1 MQFNKN
7 TSSGRTNIIAI
18 IIKSLIGLIVIL
30 GLVFFINKVD
40 FPAPKKEIEKII
52 QMKILKLLNKKN
64 LSIVI
69 FSLFSFSSFAED
81 KPVDI
86 WNIEKQET
94 ENISEENLSTESKQ
108 VVSESSVYKMQSD
121 KNEDSIKLDQELT
134 SKTIKIAGIYD
145 PQEYGLDINMW
156 SNSDGSTLKKLFN
169 NIDKYE
175 LSKDA
180 SEILNISLLT
190 NAYYPNQN
198 ITDQEFLNFKT
209 KWLIKNSNLDLI
221 EEYLIKNQVTNL
233 HPELM
238 RYMVDR
244 YLSQSDVKKSCE
256 IFSKIK
262 EPLEDEYLSKFNLYC
277 LINYGKNEEAQLI
290 LDLKKELGFSDEY
303 FENKINYLLGYIDE
317 LNKEISENSILDF
330 HLAHRTNPEFTFEPN
345 KDTPKLIW
353 KYLSSSNLLYKIQD
367 VEISDIEKISTIE
380 KATHDKIYSEEELF
394 EFYKRFQFNINQLL
408 NTKES
413 YKSLSSIEGKALVY
427 QRLLLTEEPKLKLEL
442 MKILKDIF
450 KSEGIEDAFD
460 EELRKY
466 LKQIDETDV
475 PSNFTTFYNQY
486 IKSDEIINRRIKYN
500 NKILH
505 QSKLV
510 NYFNGDYAK
519 SKIEED
525 LDKFLKKIKKD
536 KEYFLSKKDIIFLEA
551 LKSDGIEISKKYENL
566 YKVNKSEMPSDI
578 QKMLD
583 NKEIG
588 AALLRVIEVIGPEK
602 IEDIDDDTVYF
613 IINTLNQLNT
623 DSIRNKLLLKVL
635 PLKV

>member
-1 MQFNKN
+1 
-7 TSSGRTNIIAI
+7 
-18 IIKSLIGLIVIL
+18 
-30 GLVFFINKVD
+30 
-40 FPAPKKEIEKII
+40 
-52 QMKILKLLNKKN
+52 MKILKLLNSRD
-64 LSIVI
+64 LSII
-69 FSLFSFSSFAED
+69 IISLLLNFSSIAEE

-86 WNIEKQET
+86 WNLDKKET
-94 ENISEENLSTESKQ
+94 QNISEENLSIEKNEETSQ
-108 VVSESSVYKMQSD
+108 SSIYKMQSD
-121 KNEDSIKLDQELT
+121 KKKESIKQDKELT
-134 SKTIKIAGIYD
+134 SKTIKIAGLYD
-145 PQEYGLDINMW
+145 PQDYGLSISMW
-156 SNSDGSTLKKLFN
+156 SNSDGSILKKLFN
-169 NIDKYE
+169 NIDKYN

-198 ITDQEFLNFKT
+198 ITDKEFLKFKT
-209 KWLIKNSNLDLI
+209 NWLIKESNLELI
-221 EEYLIKNQVTNL
+221 EEYLIKNQITNL

-238 RYMVDR
+238 RYMVDK
-244 YLSQSDVKKSCE
+244 YLSQSDIKKSCE

-262 EPLEDEYLSKFNLYC
+262 EPLENEYLSKFNLYC

-290 LDLKKELGFSDEY
+290 LDLKKELGFKDEY
-303 FENKINYLLGYIDE
+303 FENKVNYLFGYVDE
-317 LNKEISENSILDF
+317 ANKEISENSILDF
-330 HLAHRTNPEFTFEPN
+330 HLAHRTNSEFKFEPD

-353 KYLSSSNLLYKIQD
+353 KYLSSSNLLYRIQD
-367 VEISDIEKISTIE
+367 LEITDIEKISTIE
-380 KATHDKIYSEEELF
+380 KATHDKNYSEEELF
-394 EFYKRFQFNINQLL
+394 EFYKRFQFSINQLL
-408 NTKES
+408 NTQET
-413 YKSLSSIEGKALVY
+413 YKSLPSIEAKALVY
-427 QRLLLTEEPKLKLEL
+427 QRLLLTEQPKLKLEL

-450 KSEGIEDAFD
+450 ESEGIGNAFD
-460 EELRKY
+460 EELKKF
-466 LKQIDETDV
+466 LIQIDEAEV

-486 IKSDEIINRRIKYN
+486 GKNDEIINKKIKYN

-525 LDKFLKKIKKD
+525 LNKFLKKIKKD
-536 KEYFLSKKDIIFLEA
+536 KKYFLSKKDIIFLEA

-578 QKMLD
+578 QRMVD

-588 AALLRVIEVIGPEK
+588 AALLRIIEVIGPEK
-602 IEDIDDDTVYF
+602 IENIDDDTVYF

>member
-1 MQFNKN
+1 
-7 TSSGRTNIIAI
+7 
-18 IIKSLIGLIVIL
+18 
-30 GLVFFINKVD
+30 
-40 FPAPKKEIEKII
+40 
-52 QMKILKLLNKKN
+52 MKILKLLNKKN

-94 ENISEENLSTESKQ
+94 ENISEENLSTENKQ

-134 SKTIKIAGIYD
+134 SKTIKIAGLYD

-198 ITDQEFLNFKT
+198 ITAQEFLNFKT

-317 LNKEISENSILDF
+317 VNKEISENSILDF

-367 VEISDIEKISTIE
+367 VEITDIEKISTVE

-486 IKSDEIINRRIKYN
+486 IKSDEIINKKIKYN

-510 NYFNGDYAK
+510 NYFKGDYAK

-525 LDKFLKKIKKD
+525 LDNFLKKIKKD

>member
-1 MQFNKN
+1 
-7 TSSGRTNIIAI
+7 
-18 IIKSLIGLIVIL
+18 
-30 GLVFFINKVD
+30 
-40 FPAPKKEIEKII
+40 
-52 QMKILKLLNKKN
+52 MKILKLLNKKN

-94 ENISEENLSTESKQ
+94 ENISEENLSIESKQ
-108 VVSESSVYKMQSD
+108 VESESSVYKMQSD

-134 SKTIKIAGIYD
+134 SKTIKIAGLYD

-156 SNSDGSTLKKLFN
+156 SNSDGSTIKKLFN

-221 EEYLIKNQVTNL
+221 EEYLIKNQVTNI

-317 LNKEISENSILDF
+317 VNKEISENSILDF

-486 IKSDEIINRRIKYN
+486 IKSDEIINKKIKYN

>member
-1 MQFNKN
+1 
-7 TSSGRTNIIAI
+7 
-18 IIKSLIGLIVIL
+18 
-30 GLVFFINKVD
+30 
-40 FPAPKKEIEKII
+40 
-52 QMKILKLLNKKN
+52 MKILKLLNSKD
-64 LSIVI
+64 LSII
-69 FSLFSFSSFAED
+69 IISLLLNFSSIAEE

-86 WNIEKQET
+86 WNLDKKET
-94 ENISEENLSTESKQ
+94 QNISEENLSVEKNEETSQ
-108 VVSESSVYKMQSD
+108 SSIYNMQSD
-121 KNEDSIKLDQELT
+121 KKKESIKQDKELT
-134 SKTIKIAGIYD
+134 SKTIKIAGLYD
-145 PQEYGLDINMW
+145 PQDYGLSISMW
-156 SNSDGSTLKKLFN
+156 SNSDGSILKKLFN
-169 NIDKYE
+169 NIDKYN

-190 NAYYPNQN
+190 NAYYPSQN
-198 ITDQEFLNFKT
+198 ITEEEFLRFKT
-209 KWLIKNSNLDLI
+209 NWLIKESNLELI
-221 EEYLIKNQVTNL
+221 EEYLIKNQITNL

-238 RYMVDR
+238 RYMVDK
-244 YLSQSDVKKSCE
+244 YLSDSNVKKSCE

-262 EPLEDEYLSKFNLYC
+262 EPLQNEYLSKFNLYC

-290 LDLKKELGFSDEY
+290 LDLKKELGFNDEY
-303 FENKINYLLGYIDE
+303 FENKVNYLFGYVDE
-317 LNKEISENSILDF
+317 ANKEISENSILDF
-330 HLAHRTNPEFTFEPN
+330 HLAHRTNSEFIFEPN
-345 KDTPKLIW
+345 KNTPKLIW

-367 VEISDIEKISTIE
+367 VEITDIDKISTIE
-380 KATHDKIYSEEELF
+380 KATHDKNYSEDELF

-442 MKILKDIF
+442 AKILKDIF
-450 KSEGIEDAFD
+450 ESEGIGNAFD
-460 EELRKY
+460 LELEKL
-466 LKQIDETDV
+466 LKKIDEVDV
-475 PSNFTTFYNQY
+475 PSNFTTFYNQN
-486 IKSDEIINRRIKYN
+486 INDDEIINKKIKYN

-525 LDKFLKKIKKD
+525 LNKFLKKIKKD
-536 KEYFLSKKDIIFLEA
+536 KKYFLSKKDIIFLEA
-551 LKSDGIEISKKYENL
+551 LKSDGIEIPKKYENL
-566 YKVNKSEMPSDI
+566 YEINKSEMPSDI

-588 AALLRVIEVIGPEK
+588 AALLRIIEVIGPEK

-613 IINTLNQLNT
+613 IINTLNQLNA
-623 DSIRNKLLLKVL
+623 DLIRNKLLLKVL

>member
-1 MQFNKN
+1 
-7 TSSGRTNIIAI
+7 
-18 IIKSLIGLIVIL
+18 
-30 GLVFFINKVD
+30 
-40 FPAPKKEIEKII
+40 
-52 QMKILKLLNKKN
+52 MKILKLLNKKN

-94 ENISEENLSTESKQ
+94 ENISEENLSIENKQ

-134 SKTIKIAGIYD
+134 SKTIKIAGLYD

-221 EEYLIKNQVTNL
+221 EEYLIKNQVTNI

-317 LNKEISENSILDF
+317 VNKEISENSILDF

-345 KDTPKLIW
+345 KETPKLIW

-427 QRLLLTEEPKLKLEL
+427 QRLILTEEPKLKLEL

-466 LKQIDETDV
+466 LKQIEETDV

-486 IKSDEIINRRIKYN
+486 IKSDEIINKKIKYN

-602 IEDIDDDTVYF
+602 IENIDDDTVYF

>member
-1 MQFNKN
+1 
-7 TSSGRTNIIAI
+7 
-18 IIKSLIGLIVIL
+18 
-30 GLVFFINKVD
+30 
-40 FPAPKKEIEKII
+40 
-52 QMKILKLLNKKN
+52 MKILKLLNKKN

-94 ENISEENLSTESKQ
+94 ENISEENLSTENEQ

-134 SKTIKIAGIYD
+134 SKTIKIAGLYD

-156 SNSDGSTLKKLFN
+156 SNSDGSTIKKLFN

-198 ITDQEFLNFKT
+198 ITDQEFLKFKT

-317 LNKEISENSILDF
+317 VNKEISENSILDF

-367 VEISDIEKISTIE
+367 VEITDIEKISTVE

-486 IKSDEIINRRIKYN
+486 IKSDEIINKKIKYN

-510 NYFNGDYAK
+510 NYFKGDYAK

-525 LDKFLKKIKKD
+525 LDNFLKKIKKD

-583 NKEIG
+583 NKEVG

>member
-1 MQFNKN
+1 
-7 TSSGRTNIIAI
+7 
-18 IIKSLIGLIVIL
+18 
-30 GLVFFINKVD
+30 
-40 FPAPKKEIEKII
+40 
-52 QMKILKLLNKKN
+52 MKILKLLNNKN
-64 LSIVI
+64 LSII
-69 FSLFSFSSFAED
+69 IISILLSFSSIAEE

-86 WNIEKQET
+86 WNLDKKET
-94 ENISEENLSTESKQ
+94 QNISEENLSVEKNKEISQ
-108 VVSESSVYKMQSD
+108 SSIYKMQSD
-121 KNEDSIKLDQELT
+121 KTEVSIKLDEELT
-134 SKTIKIAGIYD
+134 SKTIKIAGLYD
-145 PQEYGLDINMW
+145 PQDYGLSISMW
-156 SNSDGSTLKKLFN
+156 SNSDGSMLKKLFN
-169 NIDKYE
+169 NIDKYN

-190 NAYYPNQN
+190 NAYYPSQN
-198 ITDQEFLNFKT
+198 ITEEEFLKFKT
-209 KWLIKNSNLDLI
+209 NWLIKESNLELI
-221 EEYLIKNQVTNL
+221 EEYLIKNQITNL

-238 RYMVDR
+238 RYMVDK
-244 YLSQSDVKKSCE
+244 YLSKSNVKKSCE

-262 EPLEDEYLSKFNLYC
+262 EPLQNEYLSKFNLYC

-303 FENKINYLLGYIDE
+303 FENKVNYLFGYMDE
-317 LNKEISENSILDF
+317 ANKEISENSILDF
-330 HLAHRTNPEFTFEPN
+330 HLAHRTNSEFIFEPN

-367 VEISDIEKISTIE
+367 VEITDIDKISTIE
-380 KATHDKIYSEEELF
+380 KATHDKNYSEDELF

-408 NTKES
+408 NTKDS

-442 MKILKDIF
+442 AKILKDIF
-450 KSEGIEDAFD
+450 ESEGIGNAFD
-460 EELRKY
+460 LELEKL
-466 LKQIDETDV
+466 LKKIDEEDV
-475 PSNFTTFYNQY
+475 PSNFTTFYNQN
-486 IKSDEIINRRIKYN
+486 IKDDAIINKKIKYN

-525 LDKFLKKIKKD
+525 LNKFLKKIKKD
-536 KEYFLSKKDIIFLEA
+536 KKYFLSKKDIIFLEA
-551 LKSDGIEISKKYENL
+551 LKSDGIEIQKKYENL

-588 AALLRVIEVIGPEK
+588 AALLRIIEVIGPEK

-613 IINTLNQLNT
+613 IINTLNQLNA
-623 DSIRNKLLLKVL
+623 DLIRNKLLLKVL

>member
-1 MQFNKN
+1 
-7 TSSGRTNIIAI
+7 
-18 IIKSLIGLIVIL
+18 
-30 GLVFFINKVD
+30 
-40 FPAPKKEIEKII
+40 
-52 QMKILKLLNKKN
+52 MKILKLLNKKN

-94 ENISEENLSTESKQ
+94 ENISEENLSIENKQ

-134 SKTIKIAGIYD
+134 SKTIKIAGLYD

-221 EEYLIKNQVTNL
+221 EEYLIKNQVTNI

-290 LDLKKELGFSDEY
+290 LDLKKELGFSEEY

-317 LNKEISENSILDF
+317 VNKEISENSILDF

-486 IKSDEIINRRIKYN
+486 IKSDEIINKKIKYN

-602 IEDIDDDTVYF
+602 IENIDDDTVYF

>member
-1 MQFNKN
+1 
-7 TSSGRTNIIAI
+7 
-18 IIKSLIGLIVIL
+18 
-30 GLVFFINKVD
+30 
-40 FPAPKKEIEKII
+40 
-52 QMKILKLLNKKN
+52 MKILKLLNKKN
-64 LSIVI
+64 LSII
-69 FSLFSFSSFAED
+69 IISLLLSLPSIAEE

-86 WNIEKQET
+86 WNLEKQESDSV
-94 ENISEENLSTESKQ
+94 SEENLSLEKTEQ
-108 VVSESSVYKMQSD
+108 ESQSSIYKMQAD
-121 KNEDSIKLDQELT
+121 KNKDSIKLDQDLT
-134 SKTIKIAGIYD
+134 SKTIKIAGLYD
-145 PQEYGLDINMW
+145 PEDYGLSISMW
-156 SNSDGSTLKKLFN
+156 SNSDGLLLKKLFESIN
-169 NIDKYE
+169 KYD
-175 LSKDA
+175 LSEDA

-190 NAYYPNQN
+190 NAYHPSQN
-198 ITDQEFLNFKT
+198 ITDDEFLKFKT
-209 KWLIKNSNLDLI
+209 NWLIKDSNFELI
-221 EEYLIKNQVTNL
+221 EEYLIKNQITNL

-238 RYMVDR
+238 KYMVDR
-244 YLSQSDVKKSCE
+244 YLSQSDLKKSCE

-290 LDLKKELGFSDEY
+290 LDLKKELGFQDEY
-303 FENKINYLLGYIDE
+303 YENKINYLFGYIDE
-317 LNKEISENSILDF
+317 ANKDVSENSILDF

-353 KYLSSSNLLYKIQD
+353 KYLSTSNLLYKIQD
-367 VEISDIEKISTIE
+367 LEITDIDKISTIE
-380 KATHDKIYSEEELF
+380 KATHDKNYSEEELF
-394 EFYKRFQFNINQLL
+394 EFYKRFQFNLEQLL

-413 YKSLSSIEGKALVY
+413 YKTLSSIEGKALVY

-450 KSEGIEDAFD
+450 ESEDIGNAFD
-460 EELRKY
+460 TELAKF
-466 LKQIDETDV
+466 LKKIDETDV
-475 PSNFTTFYNQY
+475 PSNFTTFYNQH
-486 IKSDEIINRRIKYN
+486 IKNDEITNKKIKYN

-536 KEYFLSKKDIIFLEA
+536 KKYFLSKKDIIFLEA

-566 YKVNKSEMPSDI
+566 YEINKSEMPRDI
-578 QKMLD
+578 QDMIN

-588 AALLRVIEVIGPEK
+588 AALLRIIEVIGPEK

-613 IINTLNQLNT
+613 IINTLNQLNA
-623 DSIRNKLLLKVL
+623 DLIRNKLLLKVL

>member
-1 MQFNKN
+1 
-7 TSSGRTNIIAI
+7 
-18 IIKSLIGLIVIL
+18 
-30 GLVFFINKVD
+30 
-40 FPAPKKEIEKII
+40 
-52 QMKILKLLNKKN
+52 MKILKLLNKRN

-69 FSLFSFSSFAED
+69 ITLLFPFYLVAEE

-86 WNIEKQET
+86 WNIDKQEA
-94 ENISEENLSTESKQ
+94 ESISEENLSLEKTEQ
-108 VVSESSVYKMQSD
+108 ESQSSIYKMQAD
-121 KNEDSIKLDQELT
+121 KNKDSIKLDQDLT
-134 SKTIKIAGIYD
+134 SKTIKIAGLYD
-145 PQEYGLDINMW
+145 PQDYGLSISMW
-156 SNSDGSTLKKLFN
+156 SNSDGSTLKKLFKS
-169 NIDKYE
+169 IDKYK

-190 NAYYPNQN
+190 NAYLPNQN
-198 ITDQEFLNFKT
+198 ITDDEFLKFKT
-209 KWLIKNSNLDLI
+209 NWLIKNSNLELI
-221 EEYLIKNQVTNL
+221 EEYLIKNQITNL

-262 EPLEDEYLSKFNLYC
+262 EPLQDEYLSKFNLYC

-290 LDLKKELGFSDEY
+290 LDLKKELGFKDEY
-303 FENKINYLLGYIDE
+303 FENKINYLFGYIDE
-317 LNKEISENSILDF
+317 TNKDISENSILDF
-330 HLAHRTNPEFTFEPN
+330 HLAHRTNPEFTFDPK

-353 KYLSSSNLLYKIQD
+353 KYLSTSNLLYRIQD
-367 VEISDIEKISTIE
+367 IEITDIDKISTIE
-380 KATHDKIYSEEELF
+380 KATHDKNYSEEDLF

-413 YKSLSSIEGKALVY
+413 YKSLSSVEGKALVY
-427 QRLLLTEEPKLKLEL
+427 QRLLLTEEPKLKIEL
-442 MKILKDIF
+442 LKILKDIF
-450 KSEGIEDAFD
+450 ESEGIGNAFD
-460 EELRKY
+460 LELTKF
-466 LKQIDETDV
+466 LKKVDEIDV
-475 PSNFTTFYNQY
+475 PSNFTTFYKQN
-486 IKSDEIINRRIKYN
+486 IKNDKIANKEIKYN

-536 KEYFLSKKDIIFLEA
+536 KKYFLSKKDIIFLEA
-551 LKSDGIEISKKYENL
+551 LKSDGIKISKKYENL
-566 YKVNKSEMPSDI
+566 YEVNKSEMPRDI
-578 QKMLD
+578 QEMID
-583 NKEIG
+583 NEEIG
-588 AALLRVIEVIGPEK
+588 AALLRIVEVIGPEK

-613 IINTLNQLNT
+613 IISTLNQLNAGL
-623 DSIRNKLLLKVL
+623 IRNRLLLKVL

>member
-1 MQFNKN
+1 
-7 TSSGRTNIIAI
+7 
-18 IIKSLIGLIVIL
+18 
-30 GLVFFINKVD
+30 
-40 FPAPKKEIEKII
+40 
-52 QMKILKLLNKKN
+52 MKILKLLNKKN
-64 LSIVI
+64 LLIII
-69 FSLFSFSSFAED
+69 FSLLTTSSPFAED

-86 WNIEKQET
+86 WNIEKKEVDT
-94 ENISEENLSTESKQ
+94 ISEESLSDENKQ
-108 VVSESSVYKMQSD
+108 EISENSIYNMQSD
-121 KNEDSIKLDQELT
+121 NKEDSIKLDADLT
-134 SKTIKIAGIYD
+134 SKTIKIAGLYD
-145 PQEYGLDINMW
+145 PQDYGLSINMW
-156 SNSDGSTLKKLFN
+156 INSDGLTLKKLFN
-169 NIDKYE
+169 NIDKYD

-180 SEILNISLLT
+180 TEILNISLLT

-198 ITDQEFLNFKT
+198 ITDQEFLKYKT
-209 KWLIKNSNLDLI
+209 KWLIKNSDLDLI

-238 RYMVDR
+238 RYIVDR

-290 LDLKKELGFSDEY
+290 LDLKKELGFLDEY
-303 FENKINYLLGYIDE
+303 FENKINYLFGYIDE
-317 LNKEISENSILDF
+317 TNKEISENSILDF
-330 HLAHRTNPEFTFEPN
+330 HLAHRTNPEFIFEPN
-345 KDTPKLIW
+345 NDTPKLIW
-353 KYLSSSNLLYKIQD
+353 KYLSSSNLLYRIQD
-367 VEISDIEKISTIE
+367 LEITDIDKISTIE
-380 KATHDKIYSEEELF
+380 KATHDKNYSEEELF
-394 EFYKRFQFNINQLL
+394 EFYKKFQFNINQLL

-450 KSEGIEDAFD
+450 KSEGIENAFD
-460 EELRKY
+460 EELRKS

-486 IKSDEIINRRIKYN
+486 TKNDEVIDKRIKYN

-536 KEYFLSKKDIIFLEA
+536 KKYSLSKKDIIFLEA
-551 LKSDGIEISKKYENL
+551 LKSDGIKISKKYENL

-588 AALLRVIEVIGPEK
+588 AALLRIIEVIGPEK
-602 IEDIDDDTVYF
+602 IEEIDDDTVYF

>member
-1 MQFNKN
+1 
-7 TSSGRTNIIAI
+7 
-18 IIKSLIGLIVIL
+18 
-30 GLVFFINKVD
+30 
-40 FPAPKKEIEKII
+40 
-52 QMKILKLLNKKN
+52 MKILKLLNNKN
-64 LSIVI
+64 LSIIII
-69 FSLFSFSSFAED
+69 FLLLSISSIAEE

-86 WNIEKQET
+86 WNLDKKET
-94 ENISEENLSTESKQ
+94 QNISEENLSVEKNEET
-108 VVSESSVYKMQSD
+108 SESSIYKMQSD
-121 KNEDSIKLDQELT
+121 KKEETIKLDAELT
-134 SKTIKIAGIYD
+134 SKTIKIVGLYD
-145 PQEYGLDINMW
+145 PQEYGLSISMW
-156 SNSDGSTLKKLFN
+156 SNSDGSILKKLFN
-169 NIDKYE
+169 NIDKYN

-198 ITDQEFLNFKT
+198 ITEEEFLKFKT
-209 KWLIKNSNLDLI
+209 NWLIKESNLELI
-221 EEYLIKNQVTNL
+221 EEYLIKNQITNL

-238 RYMVDR
+238 RYMVDK
-244 YLSQSDVKKSCE
+244 YLSESNVKKSCE

-262 EPLEDEYLSKFNLYC
+262 EPLQNEYLSKFNLYC

-290 LDLKKELGFSDEY
+290 LDLKKELGFNDEY
-303 FENKINYLLGYIDE
+303 FENKVNYLFGYMDE
-317 LNKEISENSILDF
+317 ASKEISVNSILDF
-330 HLAHRTNPEFTFEPN
+330 HLAHRTSSEFKFEPN

-367 VEISDIEKISTIE
+367 VEITDIDKISTIE
-380 KATHDKIYSEEELF
+380 KATHDKNYSEDELF

-442 MKILKDIF
+442 AKILKDIF
-450 KSEGIEDAFD
+450 ESEGIGNAFD
-460 EELRKY
+460 LELEKL
-466 LKQIDETDV
+466 LKKIDEVDV
-475 PSNFTTFYNQY
+475 PSNFTTFYKQN
-486 IKSDEIINRRIKYN
+486 IKDDTIINKKIKYN

-525 LDKFLKKIKKD
+525 LNKFLKKIKKD
-536 KEYFLSKKDIIFLEA
+536 KKYFLSKKDIIFLEA
-551 LKSDGIEISKKYENL
+551 LKSDGIKIPKKYENL
-566 YKVNKSEMPSDI
+566 YEINKSEMPSDI

-588 AALLRVIEVIGPEK
+588 AALLRIIEVIGPEK

-613 IINTLNQLNT
+613 IINTLNQLNA
-623 DSIRNKLLLKVL
+623 DLIRNKLLLKVL

>member
-1 MQFNKN
+1 
-7 TSSGRTNIIAI
+7 
-18 IIKSLIGLIVIL
+18 
-30 GLVFFINKVD
+30 
-40 FPAPKKEIEKII
+40 
-52 QMKILKLLNKKN
+52 MKILKLLNKKN

-94 ENISEENLSTESKQ
+94 ENISEENLSTENEQ
-108 VVSESSVYKMQSD
+108 VVSESSVYTMQSD

-134 SKTIKIAGIYD
+134 SKTIKIAGLYD
-145 PQEYGLDINMW
+145 PQDYGLDINMW
-156 SNSDGSTLKKLFN
+156 SNSDGSTIKKLFN

-198 ITDQEFLNFKT
+198 ITDQEFLKFKT

-317 LNKEISENSILDF
+317 VNKEISENSILDF
-330 HLAHRTNPEFTFEPN
+330 HLAHRTNPEFIFEPN

-367 VEISDIEKISTIE
+367 VEISDLEKISTIE

>member
-1 MQFNKN
+1 
-7 TSSGRTNIIAI
+7 
-18 IIKSLIGLIVIL
+18 
-30 GLVFFINKVD
+30 
-40 FPAPKKEIEKII
+40 
-52 QMKILKLLNKKN
+52 MKILKLLNKRN

-69 FSLFSFSSFAED
+69 ITLLFPFYLVAEE

-86 WNIEKQET
+86 WNIDKQEG
-94 ENISEENLSTESKQ
+94 ESISEENLSIEKKEEISQ
-108 VVSESSVYKMQSD
+108 SSIYKMQSD
-121 KNEDSIKLDQELT
+121 KNEDSIKLDQDLT
-134 SKTIKIAGIYD
+134 SKTIKIAGLYD
-145 PQEYGLDINMW
+145 PQDYGLSISMW
-156 SNSDGSTLKKLFN
+156 SNSDGSTLKKLFKS
-169 NIDKYE
+169 IDKYK

-190 NAYYPNQN
+190 NAYLPNQN
-198 ITDQEFLNFKT
+198 ITDDEFLKFKT
-209 KWLIKNSNLDLI
+209 NWLIKNSNLELI
-221 EEYLIKNQVTNL
+221 EEYLIKNQITNL

-262 EPLEDEYLSKFNLYC
+262 EPLQDEYLSKFNLYC

-290 LDLKKELGFSDEY
+290 LDLKKELGFKDEY
-303 FENKINYLLGYIDE
+303 FENKINYLFGYIDE
-317 LNKEISENSILDF
+317 TNKDISENSILDF
-330 HLAHRTNPEFTFEPN
+330 HLAHRTNPEFTFEPK

-353 KYLSSSNLLYKIQD
+353 KYLSTSNLLYRIQD
-367 VEISDIEKISTIE
+367 IKITDIDKISTIE
-380 KATHDKIYSEEELF
+380 KATHDKNYSEEDLF

-413 YKSLSSIEGKALVY
+413 YKSLSSVEGKALVY

-442 MKILKDIF
+442 LKILKDIF
-450 KSEGIEDAFD
+450 ESEGIGNAFD
-460 EELRKY
+460 LELTKF
-466 LKQIDETDV
+466 LKKVDEIDV
-475 PSNFTTFYNQY
+475 PSNFTTFYKQN
-486 IKSDEIINRRIKYN
+486 IKNDKIANKEIKYN

-536 KEYFLSKKDIIFLEA
+536 KKYFLSKKDIIFLEA
-551 LKSDGIEISKKYENL
+551 LKSDGIKISKKYENL
-566 YKVNKSEMPSDI
+566 YEVNKSEMPRDI
-578 QKMLD
+578 QEMID
-583 NKEIG
+583 NEEIG
-588 AALLRVIEVIGPEK
+588 AALLRIVEVIGPEK

-613 IINTLNQLNT
+613 IISTLNQLNAGL
-623 DSIRNKLLLKVL
+623 IRNRLLLKVL